1 MTETSELRS
10 SKVQKEKMAAFPR
23 KKKGTFEKTAAR
35 ATDRNKYRKDFKRV
49 SKNK

>member
-1 MTETSELRS
+1 MSTETSEMRDK
-10 SKVQKEKMAAFPR
+10 KVMKEKMTQFPR

-49 SKNK
+49 PKK